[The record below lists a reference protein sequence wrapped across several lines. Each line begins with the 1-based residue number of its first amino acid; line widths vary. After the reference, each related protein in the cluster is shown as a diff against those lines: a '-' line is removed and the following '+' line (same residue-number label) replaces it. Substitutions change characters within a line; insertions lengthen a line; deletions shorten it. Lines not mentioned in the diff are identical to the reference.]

1 MVITGSRKDPFLKY
15 DRVKWIDPLLP
26 CFFFPYCISSL
37 PLLRASIKPGH
48 LSFPSLDALLV
59 ESEDPKYRRK
69 GEINIRRKRK
79 QEKRTYL
86 FPFLFF
92 SFLFFQ
98 EISVDRRDEGIRSVR
113 TSCSWHAFHAGAA
126 FHRILCP
133 VHGDTVYWLRGG
145 LCAADWFAAAA
156 HNPAFRVYSVLVG
169 RCYRVPYPR
178 DSFRIL
184 GPCHAPDPT
193 RYNRRIKTPCR
204 SRPVCGT

>member
-69 GEINIRRKRK
+69 EEKPISIRRKRK

-98 EISVDRRDEGIRSVR
+98 EISVDRRDEGVRSVR
-113 TSCSWHAFHAGAA
+113 ARGRGTRFTRGPHSTESCVPCTVTQYIDWGVDCAPPTDLPRLRTIRPSVCIPYWWAA
-126 FHRILCP
+126 ATAYRIL
-133 VHGDTVYWLRGG
+133 VTR
-145 LCAADWFAAAA
+145 
-156 HNPAFRVYSVLVG
+156 SVSSA
-169 RCYRVPYPR
+169 RAT
-178 DSFRIL
+178 
-184 GPCHAPDPT
+184 HPT
-193 RYNRRIKTPCR
+193 RPDITA
-204 SRPVCGT
+204 G